1 MPQLPSSEP
10 ETLPAPSRRAG
21 FPRSARLCAKAEFDR
36 VFKDGKR
43 SSEPAL
49 TLYWLQDPSP
59 ARLGLAVSRR
69 VDPRAVGRNR
79 IKRALR
85 EGFRSLRQG
94 LRGGSYVLVARAE
107 AARSDGPE
115 LRAAL
120 ARRLH
125 KLGAL
130 PAVEGLGTMP
140 PAADP
145 ADPAHASQRTPT

>member
-1 MPQLPSSEP
+1 MPQLPSSGSDA
-10 ETLPAPSRRAG
+10 LPAPSRLAG
-21 FPRSARLCAKAEFDR
+21 FPRSARLCAKVDFDR

-49 TLYWLQDPSP
+49 TLYWLQDPAP

-85 EGFRSLRQG
+85 EGFRSMRQG
-94 LRGGSYVLVARAE
+94 LRGGAYVVVARAE
-107 AARSDGPE
+107 AARIDGPG

-120 ARRLH
+120 ARRLL

-130 PAVEGLGTMP
+130 PAVAGLSTMP

-145 ADPAHASQRTPT
+145 ADPAHASPRTPS